1 MKTIYKSK
9 IGLELVI
16 PITLAFVIPI
26 MYGLTQ
32 KQTMVAVI
40 FLTVAYA
47 FIAHLFITTKYTV
60 HNHTL
65 IVSCSFL
72 YKKEIDIHTIQ
83 KIIETNNPL
92 SSAATSL
99 DRLEIKFGSRQ
110 SILISPK
117 LKKEFVAHML
127 AINPTIEV
135 QWKIKKGS

>member
-9 IGLELVI
+9 IGLELAI

-26 MYGLTQ
+26 IYGLTQ

-92 SSAATSL
+92 SAAATSL
-99 DRLEIKFGSRQ
+99 DRLELKFGGRQ

-117 LKKEFVAHML
+117 LKKEFVAHVL

>member
-1 MKTIYKSK
+1 MKTIYTSK
-9 IGLELVI
+9 IGLELAI

-26 MYGLTQ
+26 IYGLTQ

-47 FIAHLFITTKYTV
+47 FITHLFITTKYTV

-72 YKKEIDIHTIQ
+72 YKKVIDIHAIQ
-83 KIIETNNPL
+83 KVIETNNPL

-99 DRLEIKFGSRQ
+99 DRLEIKFNKKQ

-117 LKKEFVAHML
+117 LKKEFVTHIV

-135 QWKIKKGS
+135 KWKTQKA

>member
-1 MKTIYKSK
+1 MKTIYTSK
-9 IGLELVI
+9 IGLELAI

-26 MYGLTQ
+26 IYGLTQ

-72 YKKEIDIHTIQ
+72 YKKVIDIHAIQ
-83 KIIETNNPL
+83 QVIETNNPL

-99 DRLEIKFGSRQ
+99 DRLEIKFNKQQ

-117 LKKEFVAHML
+117 LKKEFVTHIV

-135 QWKIKKGS
+135 KWKTQKA

>member
-1 MKTIYKSK
+1 MKTIYTSK
-9 IGLELVI
+9 IGLELAI

-26 MYGLTQ
+26 IYGLTQ

-72 YKKEIDIHTIQ
+72 YKKVIDIHAIQ
-83 KIIETNNPL
+83 QVIETNNPL

-99 DRLEIKFGSRQ
+99 DRLEIKFNKKQ

-117 LKKEFVAHML
+117 LKKEFVTHIV
-127 AINPTIEV
+127 AINPSIEV
-135 QWKIKKGS
+135 KWKTQKA

>member
-1 MKTIYKSK
+1 
-9 IGLELVI
+9 
-16 PITLAFVIPI
+16 ITLAFVIPI
-26 MYGLTQ
+26 IYGLTQ
-32 KQTMVAVI
+32 KQTMMAVI

-72 YKKEIDIHTIQ
+72 YKKVIDIHAIQ
-83 KIIETNNPL
+83 KVIETNNPL

-99 DRLEIKFGSRQ
+99 DRLEIKFNKKQ

-117 LKKEFVAHML
+117 FKKEFVTHIV

-135 QWKIKKGS
+135 KWKTQKA

>member
-1 MKTIYKSK
+1 MKTIYTSK
-9 IGLELVI
+9 IGLELAI

-26 MYGLTQ
+26 IYGLTQ

-72 YKKEIDIHTIQ
+72 YKKVIDIHAIQ
-83 KIIETNNPL
+83 KVIETNNPL

-99 DRLEIKFGSRQ
+99 DRLEIKFNKKQ

-117 LKKEFVAHML
+117 LKKEFVAHIV

-135 QWKIKKGS
+135 KWKTQKA

>member
-1 MKTIYKSK
+1 MKTIYTSK
-9 IGLELVI
+9 IGLELAI
-16 PITLAFVIPI
+16 PISLAFVIPI
-26 MYGLTQ
+26 IYGLTQ

-72 YKKEIDIHTIQ
+72 YKKVIDIHAIQ
-83 KIIETNNPL
+83 KVIETNNPL

-99 DRLEIKFGSRQ
+99 DRLEIKFNKKQ

-117 LKKEFVAHML
+117 LKKEFVAHIV

-135 QWKIKKGS
+135 KWKTQKA

>member
-1 MKTIYKSK
+1 
-9 IGLELVI
+9 
-16 PITLAFVIPI
+16 LAFVIPI
-26 MYGLTQ
+26 IYGLTQ
-32 KQTMVAVI
+32 KQTMMAVI

-72 YKKEIDIHTIQ
+72 YKKVIDIHAIQ
-83 KIIETNNPL
+83 KVIETNNPL

-99 DRLEIKFGSRQ
+99 DRLEIKFNKKQ

-117 LKKEFVAHML
+117 FKKEFVTHIV

-135 QWKIKKGS
+135 KWKTQKA

>member
-1 MKTIYKSK
+1 MNKVYKSK
-9 IGLELVI
+9 IGLELAI

-26 MYGLTQ
+26 IYGLTQ
-32 KQTMVAVI
+32 KQTMIAIVMLI
-40 FLTVAYA
+40 IAYT
-47 FIAHLFITTKYTV
+47 FIAHLFLTTKYTV

-72 YKKEIDIHTIQ
+72 YKKVIDINTIQ

-99 DRLEIKFGSRQ
+99 ERLEIKFNRRQ

-117 LKKEFVAHML
+117 LKKEFVANMV

>member
-1 MKTIYKSK
+1 MRIVYTSK
-9 IGLELVI
+9 IGLELAI

-26 MYGLTQ
+26 IYGLTQ

-72 YKKEIDIHTIQ
+72 YKKVIDIHAIQ
-83 KIIETNNPL
+83 KVIETNNPL

-99 DRLEIKFGSRQ
+99 DRLEIKFNKKQ

-117 LKKEFVAHML
+117 LKKEFVTHIV

-135 QWKIKKGS
+135 KWKTPKI

>member
-1 MKTIYKSK
+1 MKTIYTSK
-9 IGLELVI
+9 IGLELAI

-26 MYGLTQ
+26 IYGLTQ
-32 KQTMVAVI
+32 QQTMVAVI

-72 YKKEIDIHTIQ
+72 YKKVIDIHAIQ
-83 KIIETNNPL
+83 QVIETNNPL

-99 DRLEIKFGSRQ
+99 DRLEIKFNKKQ

-117 LKKEFVAHML
+117 LKKEFVTHIV

-135 QWKIKKGS
+135 KWKTQKA

>member
-1 MKTIYKSK
+1 MKTIYTSK
-9 IGLELVI
+9 IGLELAI

-26 MYGLTQ
+26 IYGLTQ

-72 YKKEIDIHTIQ
+72 YKKVIDIHAIQ
-83 KIIETNNPL
+83 KVIETNNPL

-99 DRLEIKFGSRQ
+99 DRLEIKFNKQQ

-117 LKKEFVAHML
+117 LKKEFVTHIV

-135 QWKIKKGS
+135 KWKTQKA